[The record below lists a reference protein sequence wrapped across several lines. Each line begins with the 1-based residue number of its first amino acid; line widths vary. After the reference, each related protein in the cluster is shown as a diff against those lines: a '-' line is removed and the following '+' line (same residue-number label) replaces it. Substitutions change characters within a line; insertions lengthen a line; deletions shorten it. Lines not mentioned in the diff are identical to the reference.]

1 GTEIVHPSSLNSEG
15 LDGKEKD
22 RLRAG
27 CRRRSSVEPVIGHLK
42 YDHRMGVNFLRGKL
56 GDLTNPVL
64 AAVGF
69 NLKKYALQVL
79 DAIVKPF
86 KKDGKKAKN
95 KEKTAR
101 HSFPGS

>member
-1 GTEIVHPSSLNSEG
+1 LNSEG

-27 CRRRSSVEPVIGHLK
+27 CRRRSSVEPVIGHVK
-42 YDHRMGVNFLRGKL
+42 YDHRMDVNFLRGKL

-64 AAVGF
+64 AAAGF
-69 NLKKYALQVL
+69 NLKKYAMQVL

-86 KKDGKKAKN
+86 KKGGKKNEGK
-95 KEKTAR
+95 KKTAR